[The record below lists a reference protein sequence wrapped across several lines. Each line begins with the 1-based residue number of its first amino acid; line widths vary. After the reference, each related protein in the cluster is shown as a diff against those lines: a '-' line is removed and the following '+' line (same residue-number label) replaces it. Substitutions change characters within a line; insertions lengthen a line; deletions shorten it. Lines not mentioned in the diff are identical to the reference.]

1 MKTKATF
8 VLVFLFILGSK
19 AQTVSDLTIVFK
31 AQAKVNVLKSERNA
45 IKSFWGATLGR
56 KIESEEN
63 ADLVHFD
70 GGGFV
75 KFVYR
80 PKTEVL
86 DSSQYHKSM
95 QLALLVPSSEYG
107 AILSVIKDFGAADL
121 LPNVEKYQDHTN
133 DYYFH
138 APGGQVFRMVNSVD
152 TFPKSGEGYVYD
164 ADRASKYGADDY
176 GMKKYIFAFLK
187 RGPNRDIPK
196 EEAAQL
202 QNAHLQNIMRLA
214 QEGKLILAGPFF
226 GNEDLRGI
234 YIFDVETLEEAK
246 SLTETDPAIQAGSLA
261 MELKEWYGSAALME
275 VTKIGMA
282 LQKKSITD

>member
-8 VLVFLFILGSK
+8 AFLFLFIFAVK

-45 IKSFWGATLGR
+45 IKSFFGSALGR
-56 KIESEEN
+56 KIESEES

-86 DSSQYHKSM
+86 DSAQYHKAT
-95 QLALLVPSSEYG
+95 QLALLVPSSQYG
-107 AILSVIKDFGAADL
+107 DILNTINDFGAAPL
-121 LPNVEKYQDHTN
+121 LPNVEKYQDHSQY
-133 DYYFH
+133 YYFH
-138 APGGQVFRMVNSVD
+138 APGGQVFRIVNSAE
-152 TFPKSGEGYVYD
+152 TFPKNGEGYVYD
-164 ADRASKYGADDY
+164 AEKASTYGADDY

-187 RGPNRDIPK
+187 RGPNRSLPK

-214 QEGKLILAGPFF
+214 EEGKLILAGPFF
-226 GNEDLRGI
+226 GNDDLRGI

-246 SLTETDPAIQAGSLA
+246 SLTETDPAIKAGSLV

-275 VTKIGMA
+275 VAKIGMT

>member
-56 KIESEEN
+56 KIESGEN